1 MRFFLFFLAVP
12 VFELWLLIQVGG
24 VIGAWP
30 TIALVLLTAMI
41 GVALLKKEGFKLLT
55 RSNLKLDAGELPAQ
69 EVFEGFVLGISG
81 ALLLAPGFATDVVGF
96 LGLIPWTRR
105 WLVTRLLAKAEF
117 RAFVVGQ
124 CGDFRQR
131 SQNGRDVFDGEY
143 WRHDDSRRKPLDPPG

>member
-1 MRFFLFFLAVP
+1 VRFFLLFLAVP

-41 GVALLKKEGFKLLT
+41 GVALLKREGFKLLT
-55 RSNLKLDAGELPAQ
+55 SGSRKLDAGELPAQ
-69 EVFEGFVLGISG
+69 EVFEGFVFGVSG
-81 ALLLAPGFATDVVGF
+81 ALLLAPGFATDFLGF

-105 WLVTRLLAKAEF
+105 WLVARLLAKAEF

-124 CGDFRQR
+124 RGHFGQHN
-131 SQNGRDVFDGEY
+131 QNGHEVFDGEY
-143 WRHDDSRRKPLDPPG
+143 WRHEDRRHKPLNPPD